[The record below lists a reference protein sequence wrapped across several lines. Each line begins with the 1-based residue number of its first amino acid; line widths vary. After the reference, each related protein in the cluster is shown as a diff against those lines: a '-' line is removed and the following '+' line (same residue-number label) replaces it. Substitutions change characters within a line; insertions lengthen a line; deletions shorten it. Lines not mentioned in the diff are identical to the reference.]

1 MEKQEKIKYLSGVYE
16 KIKLIVESATYS
28 DCVDR
33 FNYDSSL
40 RDLKAACIV
49 IIFFYDTID
58 NIFCLNKFFLT

>member
-49 IIFFYDTID
+49 IIFFYDTIY
-58 NIFCLNKFFLT
+58 NFWFK